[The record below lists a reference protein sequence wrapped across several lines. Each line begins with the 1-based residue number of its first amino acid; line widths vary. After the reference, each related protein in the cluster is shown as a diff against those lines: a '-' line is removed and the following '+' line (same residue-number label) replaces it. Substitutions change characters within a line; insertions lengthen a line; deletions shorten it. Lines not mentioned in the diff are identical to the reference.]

1 MKSKA
6 EWENK
11 TDTVIEEGMVKKKV
25 EEFKKQHE
33 QQLELRRQRLVELLT
48 EEEKK
53 YEQEFFANLETP
65 EQVREKMA
73 KRLHELRSK
82 REQERKDEV
91 DRKLDVRFKKA
102 ADDLRKLDAQFIA
115 TSTKLDQEQQMLEKV
130 ARKQAE
136 MEGIYITLYSI
147 LLEEVL
153 YSQLWQTNLLQK
165 QKRELEEVQ
174 ERKRQIEERMKVLD
188 WQKET
193 REKQKQEGV
202 RNTKKEKEMLKQ
214 QWKEEDQRAKAE
226 NEQKLQRMRELNLE
240 LIKHNELEKELKDKM
255 AALEKERDK
264 AMVNEIVEINKK
276 QAEMENSLRDKRM
289 TETKETL
296 KVIGNKA
303 EIQKQEEHLI
313 EKLAE
318 EERKRQMEREDE
330 KWKKEQDAKVALLK
344 DVYEDRAKAIE
355 YKSKL
360 N

>member
-153 YSQLWQTNLLQK
+153 YSQN
-165 QKRELEEVQ
+165 
-174 ERKRQIEERMKVLD
+174 
-188 WQKET
+188 
-193 REKQKQEGV
+193 
-202 RNTKKEKEMLKQ
+202 
-214 QWKEEDQRAKAE
+214 
-226 NEQKLQRMRELNLE
+226 
-240 LIKHNELEKELKDKM
+240 
-255 AALEKERDK
+255 
-264 AMVNEIVEINKK
+264 
-276 QAEMENSLRDKRM
+276 
-289 TETKETL
+289 
-296 KVIGNKA
+296 
-303 EIQKQEEHLI
+303 
-313 EKLAE
+313 
-318 EERKRQMEREDE
+318 
-330 KWKKEQDAKVALLK
+330 
-344 DVYEDRAKAIE
+344 
-355 YKSKL
+355 
-360 N
+360 